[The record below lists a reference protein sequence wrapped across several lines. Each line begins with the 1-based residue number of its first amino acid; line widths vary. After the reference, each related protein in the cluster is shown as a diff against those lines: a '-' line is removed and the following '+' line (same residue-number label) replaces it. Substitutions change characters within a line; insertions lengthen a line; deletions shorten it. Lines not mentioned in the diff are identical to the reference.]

1 MIGLLL
7 FGGLLERRVIVMV
20 MLRQNIEDIEMLA
33 ARVKQEREGTVADL
47 ISRLNGINNE
57 LQNAWDG
64 PSQQAFFGS
73 YGDWI
78 KQLEKFS
85 DTLNN
90 VNQYLVSV
98 ATNFRDLD
106 AAAEQAARGAAAPQ

>member
-1 MIGLLL
+1 MPLL
-7 FGGLLERRVIVMV
+7 M
-20 MLRQNIEDIEMLA
+20 QNIERIEELA
-33 ARVKQEREGTVADL
+33 GQVKQEREVTVDGL
-47 ISRLNGINNE
+47 LTKLTNINNE
-57 LQNAWDG
+57 LEGAWDG
-64 PSQQAFFGS
+64 PSQTAFYAS

-78 KQLEKFS
+78 DQLRKFS

-90 VNQYLVSV
+90 VHQYLASV

>member
-1 MIGLLL
+1 MPL
-7 FGGLLERRVIVMV
+7 
-20 MLRQNIEDIEMLA
+20 LRQNIEDIEMLA
-33 ARVKQEREGTVADL
+33 ARVKQQREGPVSDL
-47 ISRLNGINNE
+47 LRNLRGINNE
-57 LQNAWDG
+57 LEGAWDG
-64 PSQQAFFGS
+64 PSQQAFFAS

-78 KQLEKFS
+78 QQLEKFS

-106 AAAEQAARGAAAPQ
+106 AAAEQAARGAATPQ